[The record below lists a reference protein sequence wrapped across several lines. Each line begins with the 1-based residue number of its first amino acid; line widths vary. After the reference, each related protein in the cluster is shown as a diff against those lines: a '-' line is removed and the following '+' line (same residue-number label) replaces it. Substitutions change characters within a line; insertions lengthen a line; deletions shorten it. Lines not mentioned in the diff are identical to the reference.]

1 MIKRYLLAIDQ
12 GGSGSRAVIYDPDGQ
27 VRGYGYRPVGR
38 VCPQP
43 GWVEQRPSAIARS
56 VAEAIQ
62 QALSRAGVRGHEL
75 LACGITSQRD
85 TVFAWHAVTGR
96 PIGNAITWQDLRT
109 APLVAELDNTPLGS
123 QRRER
128 LGQFPGAYAG
138 AMHMAWRMRHDPAFR
153 RAAERGVLRVS
164 LAAGWII
171 QALGRPTEH
180 ALDHSLL
187 QAMTVYDPRRR
198 ALWDEWITA
207 LNIPRTALPVA
218 RPTIHHF
225 GDLLIDGATVPVL
238 AMMTDQ
244 QAALFGYDCRTPG
257 QAVATHGTASFV
269 NVVVGTSPPP
279 QGICKT
285 YLAWEIDGV
294 ATYALEADMTTTGAA
309 ANWLREIGLVR
320 RATDLDRYA
329 AAVTDSGG
337 VVFVPALN
345 GLGVP
350 SEDRS
355 ARGAIFGLALGV
367 GVGHIA
373 RAFYE
378 AIGFQ
383 LVDILATIQAETG
396 ITIAELR
403 VGGGIAASDLAC
415 QIQADL
421 SGITLIRACDTETTA
436 RGIALLAGIG
446 AKVWSIDSVPSLLDE
461 RARRFVPRLSLAER
475 TAVYERWHMAL
486 SRVQGWAKG

>member
-1 MIKRYLLAIDQ
+1 M
-12 GGSGSRAVIYDPDGQ
+12 
-27 VRGYGYRPVGR
+27 
-38 VCPQP
+38 
-43 GWVEQRPSAIARS
+43 
-56 VAEAIQ
+56 
-62 QALSRAGVRGHEL
+62 
-75 LACGITSQRD
+75 
-85 TVFAWHAVTGR
+85 
-96 PIGNAITWQDLRT
+96 
-109 APLVAELDNTPLGS
+109 
-123 QRRER
+123 
-128 LGQFPGAYAG
+128 
-138 AMHMAWRMRHDPAFR
+138 
-153 RAAERGVLRVS
+153 
-164 LAAGWII
+164 
-171 QALGRPTEH
+171 
-180 ALDHSLL
+180 
-187 QAMTVYDPRRR
+187 
-198 ALWDEWITA
+198 
-207 LNIPRTALPVA
+207 
-218 RPTIHHF
+218 
-225 GDLLIDGATVPVL
+225 
-238 AMMTDQ
+238 
-244 QAALFGYDCRTPG
+244 
-257 QAVATHGTASFV
+257 
-269 NVVVGTSPPP
+269 
-279 QGICKT
+279 
-285 YLAWEIDGV
+285 
-294 ATYALEADMTTTGAA
+294 
-309 ANWLREIGLVR
+309 REIGLVR

-446 AKVWSIDSVPSLLDE
+446 AKVWSIDNVPSLLDE

-486 SRVQGWAKG
+486 SRVQGWAQE